1 LPAKLVMGFVDDEV
15 NRLLSLDTQREVA
28 FSLVALGYSLSPLPG
43 ESAEIEPLNFET
55 LKLSPREVDYPA
67 VREMHAASSLFNEE
81 EVRTWR
87 AQTPVKLYPEPM
99 GELIPLKPL
108 DDSAV
113 ARDGVGPVILRRGST
128 RRFAR
133 EKALGF
139 EQFSTLIHRSTQG
152 IPADFLDPVGTHLN
166 DLYLIVNA
174 VEGLSMG
181 AYFLHRDK
189 WMLELLKEGDFR
201 AKAGYLGLEQDLP
214 AEASATI
221 FFLADL
227 KAILERFGNRGYRAV
242 QLEAGLL
249 GGKMY
254 LASYAQGFGATGLTF
269 YDDDVAD
276 FFSPHA
282 IGKSAIFLMAF
293 GFSTKS

>member
-1 LPAKLVMGFVDDEV
+1 MGFVDDEV
-15 NRLLSLDTQREVA
+15 NRLLSLDTHREVA
-28 FSLVALGYSLSPLPG
+28 FSLVTLGYSLSPLLV
-43 ESAEIEPLNFET
+43 ESTEIEPLNLET
-55 LKLSPREVDYPA
+55 LALSPREVDYPA
-67 VREMHAASSLFNEE
+67 MREIHAASSLQTEA

-87 AQTPVKLYPEPM
+87 VQTPAKRYPEPM

-108 DDSAV
+108 DDRAV
-113 ARDGVGPVILRRGST
+113 ARDGIGPVILRRGST
-128 RRFAR
+128 RRFAHD
-133 EKALGF
+133 KALGF
-139 EQFSTLIHRSTQG
+139 EQLSTLIHRSMQG

-174 VEGLSMG
+174 VEGLRMG
-181 AYFLHRDK
+181 AYVLHRDK

-227 KAILERFGNRGYRAV
+227 KAILERYGNRGYRAV
-242 QLEAGLL
+242 QLESGVL

-254 LASYAQGFGATGLTF
+254 LAAYAQGFGASGLTF
-269 YDDDVAD
+269 YDDDVVN

-282 IGKSAIFLMAF
+282 FGKSAIFLMAF
-293 GFSTKS
+293 GISTKR